1 MLKLGGRLIFIGRL
15 QDALLLLVLRMFIR
29 TSTQGV
35 TVYSS
40 LWNGEL
46 NDRERKL
53 DWLITVGNVP
63 CFMVAGK
70 LKVKF
75 AYETSGP
82 SGQQ

>member
-15 QDALLLLVLRMFIR
+15 QDALILLALKMFIR

-46 NDRERKL
+46 SDRERKL
-53 DWLITVGNVP
+53 DLLITVGNVP

-70 LKVKF
+70 FKVKC

-82 SGQQ
+82 SDRQ